1 MSAEQKKQ
9 RQIDEDDT
17 VDIEEDTED
26 VVDEVDAK
34 SKEPTEPELSSPR
47 KPHRIRMPSKAEVAA
62 AVESVGTESLDVDD
76 VVRESARAKTED
88 LD

>member
-1 MSAEQKKQ
+1 MSANQQ
-9 RQIDEDDT
+9 QDEEPDT

-26 VVDEVDAK
+26 VVDDDDLK

-47 KPHRIRMPSKAEVAA
+47 KPHRIRMPSKVEIVQ
-62 AVESVGTESLDVDD
+62 AVESVRTESLDVD
-76 VVRESARAKTED
+76 EAIQKSARIPKTED